1 MLRSTEFGV
10 VRNRSSGD
18 RFSQLDGPDGLE
30 GTIDQEPETDESD
43 VQGDEA
49 VNVEADNVEADNG
62 RAAVQKCSVSGWALC
77 CCKGIDQRDCSSCR
91 LLQRDCGCKP
101 AEASKE
107 TR

>member
-1 MLRSTEFGV
+1 M
-10 VRNRSSGD
+10 
-18 RFSQLDGPDGLE
+18 DGPDGLE

-77 CCKGIDQRDCSSCR
+77 CCKGIDQRECCWALCS
-91 LLQRDCGCKP
+91 CKP
-101 AEASKE
+101 AEVQHGNYVAKVTKQMS
-107 TR
+107 R